1 MPLVGRRS
9 QQLRWFGGLACAFAG
24 VAITVVVLRSERL
37 TGVWSGFSPDSSEST
52 LLPELEKSSTED
64 GSLVTQRAGELNSR
78 VIGTDRLK
86 LWLDAVPP
94 AVKKASLPSS
104 DQSNIHRDDYLG
116 SAACRECHRKNF
128 DTWSQHPHRWMNA
141 LVSPVTVKGDFSGH
155 SSIDYLK
162 GHADFYRE
170 EGHFRMRL
178 VRDDV
183 VIVYEV
189 EQTIGSRFFQYYV
202 GKILTGPVP
211 EDHPFRH
218 RNHVLPFGYWLERG
232 EWVPTVHIG
241 PERPDGERIDPFSL
255 PEARDLEPGGAQED
269 PRVLASYAFYA
280 TACNVCHT
288 TFALGDSFTRKS
300 NKVSSHLPRV
310 LNWDLSAYLR
320 QQHPELWPT
329 GVHATD
335 ATAGQIQ
342 LLLQQVQEFEAPEHA
357 VTLGVSCEACHLGAR
372 DHAQSSQPERD
383 KPSFFPSS
391 PFLWVDATDG
401 SVASGRTP
409 ANVNWA
415 CSRCHTGSRPELA
428 AGMSTWN
435 SVEFSD
441 AMKGSC
447 YSELTCIHCHSPH
460 EGIGLSWQDS
470 PTADD
475 QKCLQCHNELSASA
489 DRESHTHHP
498 AGSTGS
504 RCMNCHMPRLNE
516 GLQNTVRTHMIFSPT
531 NAKML
536 EANHPNACNLCHTNR
551 PIDWT
556 LQYLK
561 DWYGAEF
568 SQENIGRAYSHR
580 EQAVAIGWMDSKDPA
595 VRLIAA
601 DSLIRAGRKD
611 AISHLL
617 DALNDPYL
625 LNRQF
630 ASFGLETM
638 LDCRLVDFGYR
649 FYMTP
654 DERRE
659 PIQRLRSS
667 FIKMPDR

>member
-1 MPLVGRRS
+1 M
-9 QQLRWFGGLACAFAG
+9 
-24 VAITVVVLRSERL
+24 
-37 TGVWSGFSPDSSEST
+37 
-52 LLPELEKSSTED
+52 LPELGESDAQNGT
-64 GSLVTQRAGELNSR
+64 LLTQRASELNSR

-86 LWLDAVPP
+86 LWIDAVPP
-94 AVKKASLPSS
+94 AVKKASLPAAA
-104 DQSNIHRDDYLG
+104 QSNIHRDDYSG
-116 SAACRECHRKNF
+116 AAACRECHRKNF
-128 DTWSQHPHRWMNA
+128 DTWSEHPHRWMNA
-141 LVSPVTVKGDFSGH
+141 LVSPITVKGDFSGRT
-155 SSIDYLK
+155 SIDYLK

-183 VIVYEV
+183 TIVYEV

-218 RNHVLPFGYWLERG
+218 RNHVLPFGYWLGPG
-232 EWVPTVHIG
+232 EWIPTVHIG

-255 PEARDLEPGGAQED
+255 PDASDLGVDGVQED

-300 NKVSSHLPRV
+300 NKVSSHLPHV

-320 QQHPELWPT
+320 QQHPELWPAGT
-329 GVHATD
+329 HATE
-335 ATAGQIQ
+335 ASTGQIQ
-342 LLLQQVQEFEAPEHA
+342 QLLQQVQEFEAPDHA
-357 VTLGVSCEACHLGAR
+357 VALGVSCEACHLGAR
-372 DHAQSSQPERD
+372 HHAQSSRPERD
-383 KPSFFPSS
+383 KPAFFPSS
-391 PFLWVDATDG
+391 PFLWVDAADG
-401 SVASGRTP
+401 NVAPGRNP

-447 YSELTCIHCHSPH
+447 YSELTCVHCHSPH
-460 EGIGLSWQDS
+460 QGIGLSWQDS
-470 PTADD
+470 PVEDD
-475 QKCLQCHNELSASA
+475 HKCLQCHKDLSGQLA
-489 DRESHTHHP
+489 REAHTHHP
-498 AGSTGS
+498 AASTGS

-531 NAKML
+531 NARMI
-536 EANHPNACNLCHTNR
+536 EANHPNACNLCHTDR

-556 LQYLK
+556 LQHLK
-561 DWYGAEF
+561 EWYGAEF
-568 SQENIGRAYSHR
+568 SEEKIERSYSPR
-580 EQAVAIGWMDSKDPA
+580 EQSVAIGWLDNAEPA

-601 DSLIRAGRKD
+601 DSLIRNGRKD

-617 DALNDPYL
+617 DALDDPYL

-630 ASFGLETM
+630 ASFGLEAM

-659 PIQRLRSS
+659 PIKRLRSS
-667 FIKMPDR
+667 LIETSDR